1 MQFLKIGFLFAVVL
15 SFFSFTKGGDDN
27 KVSITVK
34 VTDLQNSNGVVQ
46 FSLYNT
52 DGSIPDE
59 HFEKYYQ
66 QLKTKVIDNS
76 ATITFIDLPK
86 GTYAIN
92 ILHDENEDGIVDK
105 GLMLPVE
112 GLGFS
117 NYDALNLFNRPSYKK
132 AQFELES
139 DTTMSIPIIY
149 M

>member
-1 MQFLKIGFLFAVVL
+1 MCQP
-15 SFFSFTKGGDDN
+15 
-27 KVSITVK
+27 VK
-34 VTDLQNSNGVVQ
+34 Q
-46 FSLYNT
+46 
-52 DGSIPDE
+52 
-59 HFEKYYQ
+59 YYQ

-76 ATITFIDLPK
+76 ATITFINLPK